1 MRRPKEQA
9 KLVFLGL
16 LRTVSALAGTT
27 ESRGVMESSWHASW
41 KQQTPQLPAL
51 TLRLARRTDVPA
63 IQRCNLATLPENY
76 NAAFY
81 TQHLRQWP
89 ELSLVV
95 VEETPTTGTSA
106 TSTSSSAHSF
116 GAFPGSSSN
125 TESNVVAYVL
135 GRIETR
141 TVPVVPTSSSSHSL
155 WSTQQVY
162 QKEEY
167 GHITSLAVSHDYRRQ
182 GLAAELMEQ
191 LHHQL
196 QKHYRTPRVGLH
208 VRQSN
213 HPAVTLYQQKFGYE
227 PTERIPNY
235 YQDGEDGYYMVKSL
249 PPLVESYQSRL
260 PFSYQP
266 GLFRSS
272 GSHLGKLTLPR
283 HVGRPVRDETDS
295 DRTSTTSGSG
305 SGSSEGELLNGHL

>member
-1 MRRPKEQA
+1 MKRPKEQA

-16 LRTVSALAGTT
+16 LRTVSALAGTA
-27 ESRGVMESSWHASW
+27 ESSRVMESSWQAW
-41 KQQTPQLPAL
+41 KQHPAL
-51 TLRLARRTDVPA
+51 TLRLARRTDVPS

-95 VEETPTTGTSA
+95 VEEQLP
-106 TSTSSSAHSF
+106 SSNHAF
-116 GAFPGSSSN
+116 GSFPGSPN
-125 TESNVVAYVL
+125 QPESNVVAYVL
-135 GRIETR
+135 GRVDSR
-141 TVPVVPTSSSSHSL
+141 TVPVVPTSQHAL

-162 QKEEY
+162 QKEEF
-167 GHITSLAVSHDYRRQ
+167 GHITSLAVSHEYRRQ
-182 GLAAELMEQ
+182 GLAGELMEQ

-196 QKHYRTPRVGLH
+196 QKQYRVPRVGLH

-213 HPAVTLYQQKFGYE
+213 QPAVTLYQQKFGYE
-227 PTERIPNY
+227 PAEKIPNY

-249 PPLVESYQSRL
+249 PPLVESSYQSRL

-266 GLFRSS
+266 GMFRNAGIGSGGKMAMPRLVGRLVGENTESSSSS
-272 GSHLGKLTLPR
+272 GSM
-283 HVGRPVRDETDS
+283 
-295 DRTSTTSGSG
+295 
-305 SGSSEGELLNGHL
+305 SSNNNVAEGELLNGHM

>member
-1 MRRPKEQA
+1 MKRPKEQA

-16 LRTVSALAGTT
+16 LRTVSALAGTA
-27 ESRGVMESSWHASW
+27 ESSRVVESSWQAW
-41 KQQTPQLPAL
+41 KQPTPAL
-51 TLRLARRTDVPA
+51 TLRLARRTDVPS

-76 NAAFY
+76 NSAFY

-95 VEETPTTGTSA
+95 VEEETP
-106 TSTSSSAHSF
+106 STSNAF
-116 GAFPGSSSN
+116 GSFPGSPSS

-135 GRIETR
+135 GRIDSR
-141 TVPVVPTSSSSHSL
+141 TIPVAPTSSHAL

-162 QKEEY
+162 QKEEF
-167 GHITSLAVSHDYRRQ
+167 GHITSLAVSHEYRRQ
-182 GLAAELMEQ
+182 GLAGELMEQ
-191 LHHQL
+191 LHYQL
-196 QKHYRTPRVGLH
+196 QKHYRVPRVGLH

-213 HPAVTLYQQKFGYE
+213 QPAVTLYQQKFGYE
-227 PTERIPNY
+227 PAEKIPNY

-266 GLFRSS
+266 GLFR
-272 GSHLGKLTLPR
+272 GGGKMALPR
-283 HVGRPVRDETDS
+283 LVGRPVGDVVDTE
-295 DRTSTTSGSG
+295 STTSSG
-305 SGSSEGELLNGHL
+305 STVSSEGELLNGHL

>member
-1 MRRPKEQA
+1 MRLYSSSAAAAFPKLNNMKRPKEQA

-27 ESRGVMESSWHASW
+27 ESRVMESSWHQAW
-41 KQQTPQLPAL
+41 KQTPPAL

-95 VEETPTTGTSA
+95 VEETPAQTA
-106 TSTSSSAHSF
+106 TF
-116 GAFPGSSSN
+116 GPFPGNSN

-135 GRIETR
+135 GRIDTR
-141 TVPVVPTSSSSHSL
+141 TVPVVPSDSHAL

-162 QKEEY
+162 QKEEF

-191 LHHQL
+191 LHYQL

-213 HPAVTLYQQKFGYE
+213 QPAVTLYQQKFGYE
-227 PTERIPNY
+227 PAEKIPNY

-249 PPLVESYQSRL
+249 PPLVDSYQSRL

-266 GLFRSS
+266 GLFRSA
-272 GSHLGKLTLPR
+272 GGKMALPR
-283 HVGRPVRDETDS
+283 LVGRPAKDGSES
-295 DRTSTTSGSG
+295 TSTSS
-305 SGSSEGELLNGHL
+305 SSEGELLNGHL